1 MQLHIRHETCYRYEH
16 PVTYSIQS
24 LRLTPRRDAGQR
36 SLAWRIVAPGRR
48 VEQTDAHGNTTH
60 LLTYEE
66 HHREVSIVVSGI
78 VDTTGARDP
87 LVAEEGALAPLAYLA
102 PTPLTRIDE
111 NLRAY
116 ATQSLGGTG
125 TRSERL
131 ERLAADLHSRLRY
144 VKGVTTVSDDAAT
157 VLARGEGVCQD
168 QAHVF
173 VACCRAAGIP
183 ARYVSGYF
191 HTGDSGDAATH
202 AWADAWLGT
211 DSGWLSIDLT
221 HKSLAGE
228 RHCRLAVGRDYLD
241 AAPIRGVRQGGGGEY
256 MAVSV
261 AVGTSA
267 QQQQQQQQ
275 QQ

>member
-36 SLAWRIVAPGRR
+36 SLAWRISAPGRR
-48 VEQTDAHGNTTH
+48 VEQTDAHGNVTH

-66 HHREVSIVVSGI
+66 PHREVSILVTGI
-78 VDTTGARDP
+78 VDTTGAREP
-87 LVAEEGALAPLAYLA
+87 LLAEEGALAPLAYLSA
-102 PTPLTRIDE
+102 TPLTRIDE

-116 ATQSLGGTG
+116 ARKSLAGPA
-125 TRSERL
+125 SLAQRL
-131 ERLAADLHSRLRY
+131 ERLAADLHSTLRY

-173 VACCRAAGIP
+173 VACCRAVGIP

-191 HTGDSGDAATH
+191 HTGDGGEAATH
-202 AWADAWLGT
+202 AWADAWLGS

-221 HKSLAGE
+221 HKALAGE

-241 AAPIRGVRQGGGGEY
+241 AAPIRGVRQGGGGES
-256 MAVSV
+256 MAVAV
-261 AVGTSA
+261 AVATSA
-267 QQQQQQQQ
+267 QQQQQQ
-275 QQ
+275 